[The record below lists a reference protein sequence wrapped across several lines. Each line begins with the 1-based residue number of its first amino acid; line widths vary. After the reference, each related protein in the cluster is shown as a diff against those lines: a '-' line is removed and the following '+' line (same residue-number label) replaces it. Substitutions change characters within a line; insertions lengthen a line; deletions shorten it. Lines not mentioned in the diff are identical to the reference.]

1 MWGAAEVAG
10 ILSPSVKEKQFK
22 SNRKVTKELTYPYHD
37 LPSVQLIF

>member
-22 SNRKVTKELTYPYHD
+22 DNRDVKKELLHLYYD
-37 LPSVQLIF
+37 LTPVQ